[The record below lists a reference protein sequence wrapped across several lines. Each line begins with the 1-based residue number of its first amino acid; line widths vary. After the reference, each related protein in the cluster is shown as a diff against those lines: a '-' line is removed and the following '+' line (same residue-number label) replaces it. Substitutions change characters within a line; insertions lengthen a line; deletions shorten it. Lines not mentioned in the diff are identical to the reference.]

1 MLEHVHTC
9 GDLGFTREEDEHV
22 PLLIG
27 KPFLHDLI
35 YPLKT
40 CVGVRLPFVIA
51 SLWLTRRRVDY
62 FNRID
67 FRIN

>member
-1 MLEHVHTC
+1 MLEHVRTC
-9 GDLGFTREEDEHV
+9 DDLGFARQEDEHV

-27 KPFLHDLI
+27 KPLLHDLI

-40 CVGVRLPFVIA
+40 RVGVGLPFVIA
-51 SLWLTRRRVDY
+51 SLRLAGRCVYD

-67 FRIN
+67 FRID